1 MAAGQRG
8 FCDGFEKAQLKFDKK
23 GDKSL

>member
-8 FCDGFEKAQLKFDKK
+8 FFDGFEKPQLKFDKK